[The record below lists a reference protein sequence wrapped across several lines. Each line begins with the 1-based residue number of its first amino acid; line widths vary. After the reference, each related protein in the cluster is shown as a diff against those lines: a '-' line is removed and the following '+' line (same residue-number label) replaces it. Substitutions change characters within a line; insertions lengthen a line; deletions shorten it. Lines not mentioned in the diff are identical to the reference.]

1 MIVKNLKILL
11 QNARKN
17 FLIINTLLETQ
28 NQFDIIF
35 IQEPPW
41 SVIRKIPSSS
51 SRDRKPLMETNH
63 HPNWILFARFPLE
76 RSDSPR
82 VIVYINICLSSL
94 HFLLCKDII
103 NHRDI
108 ILISFFNNNICYY
121 IMNVYSD
128 SSHSALKYL
137 KDTEVNI
144 NNVLIMIGDFNIRD
158 SLWNSFFPFH
168 SSISDNLII
177 IADSFNL
184 ALSTPTNPCSTRY
197 SNTAGEANS
206 VINLMFLYYGSSELN
221 HHSILSESCLLS
233 DHAPLSIDIPI
244 YKEVIYTSKLLI
256 SPKSNQKTAFIQEI
270 ISNFKNLDTSDIGDI
285 EKLECIVNQFR
296 AIIDQVWTKNAKKS
310 KISKHSKQWQI
321 EECSCSLNNYRTTRS
336 LDNQKNFKKVVKN
349 VKRSFF
355 DMKIQEVVNKS
366 HSPWK
371 LINWISRCKL
381 SAIEAIKHND
391 RLCLSPESL
400 WDALYS
406 IFNTALNRQV
416 NLNIL
421 SKIECKATLRWHPFS
436 KKEFNQAISNCND
449 SSVPGPNKL
458 TWRHLKSII
467 KQDKC
472 LVNIINIA
480 DLCINLG
487 HWPNY
492 FKYLSTVIIPKPN
505 KMLYDQPKFFHPIVL
520 LNTLG
525 KLIEKVIAERI
536 QFTVTSNDFIYPSQL
551 GGLKFKSTT
560 DASVALTHIVCSGQ
574 VKGKMTST
582 LAFDISQFFP
592 LLNYRLL
599 TLILEKTGFEPKVSS
614 FFVNYLVKRKTSY
627 LWNDLPSPNFEVN
640 MGVG

>member
-108 ILISFFNNNICYY
+108 ILISFFNNNVCYY

-206 VINLMFLYYGSSELN
+206 VINLMFLSYGSSELN

-310 KISKHSKQWQI
+310 KISKHSKQW
-321 EECSCSLNNYRTTRS
+321 
-336 LDNQKNFKKVVKN
+336 
-349 VKRSFF
+349 
-355 DMKIQEVVNKS
+355 
-366 HSPWK
+366 
-371 LINWISRCKL
+371 
-381 SAIEAIKHND
+381 
-391 RLCLSPESL
+391 
-400 WDALYS
+400 
-406 IFNTALNRQV
+406 
-416 NLNIL
+416 
-421 SKIECKATLRWHPFS
+421 
-436 KKEFNQAISNCND
+436 
-449 SSVPGPNKL
+449 
-458 TWRHLKSII
+458 
-467 KQDKC
+467 
-472 LVNIINIA
+472 
-480 DLCINLG
+480 
-487 HWPNY
+487 
-492 FKYLSTVIIPKPN
+492 
-505 KMLYDQPKFFHPIVL
+505 
-520 LNTLG
+520 
-525 KLIEKVIAERI
+525 
-536 QFTVTSNDFIYPSQL
+536 
-551 GGLKFKSTT
+551 
-560 DASVALTHIVCSGQ
+560 
-574 VKGKMTST
+574 
-582 LAFDISQFFP
+582 
-592 LLNYRLL
+592 
-599 TLILEKTGFEPKVSS
+599 
-614 FFVNYLVKRKTSY
+614 
-627 LWNDLPSPNFEVN
+627 
-640 MGVG
+640 